1 MLRLGSA
8 LCLAL
13 RAILCFF
20 IPPLGATLGP
30 TSYGSDRCNPISST
44 PRRESKE
51 SKGNKKI
58 RRKRTK
64 EE

>member
-30 TSYGSDRCNPISST
+30 TSYGSNRCNPISST
-44 PRRESKE
+44 SGGKAK
-51 SKGNKKI
+51 SLLFYL
-58 RRKRTK
+58 
-64 EE
+64 

>member
-20 IPPLGATLGP
+20 IPPLGATFGP
-30 TSYGSDRCNPISST
+30 TSYGSNRRNAIPSA
-44 PRRESKE
+44 PRRESK
-51 SKGNKKI
+51 SVLFYL
-58 RRKRTK
+58 RMRPSLP
-64 EE
+64 